1 MYGFDYRDGRT
12 RPLNG
17 RLDQVPDGI
26 EALEFLSRLVVPL
39 DVPRE
44 LLAYTEAM
52 IRGQAGSPPQLAP
65 TADQFGVLATWM
77 ILDFAAGRPV
87 RKRIKV
93 AIPDLVMPRRRRL
106 ANETARLAE
115 LARVKILLET
125 TRRRKTHGS
134 TGDSS

>member
-1 MYGFDYRDGRT
+1 VYGFDYRDGRT

-17 RLDQVPDGI
+17 RLDGAPADIG
-26 EALEFLSRLVVPL
+26 ASEFLTRLVSPL

-44 LLAYTEAM
+44 MVAYAEAT

-77 ILDFAAGRPV
+77 VLDFAAGRLV
-87 RKRIKV
+87 RRRVKV

-106 ANETARLAE
+106 ANEAARVIE
-115 LARVKILLET
+115 LARIKFLLET
-125 TRRRKTHGS
+125 TRRRQGGRS
-134 TGDSS
+134 